1 MTKPTAATVAP
12 DTRLSPHFTVAEFT
26 FSETA
31 AREGIDNRLPLELQQ
46 DAVATALMLERIRAH
61 LSTLAGRTV
70 PIHITSGYRCWPLN
84 SRVGSNSGDH
94 PGAQAGDWVAPAFGT
109 PQQICEALAPHVSR
123 LGIGQL
129 IHEYGRW
136 VHTSRKVPSNP
147 INRIITID
155 RFKGAVRVRAGVLQ
169 VA

>member
-1 MTKPTAATVAP
+1 MTKPTAPFAA
-12 DTRLSPHFTVAEFT
+12 DDARLSPHFTVAEFT

-31 AREGIDNRLPLELQQ
+31 GREGIDNRLPLELL
-46 DAVATALMLERIRAH
+46 AEAKGTAQMLERIREH
-61 LSTLAGRTV
+61 LSQQAGRDI
-70 PIHITSGYRCWPLN
+70 PIHISSGYRCWPLN

-94 PGAQAGDWVAPAFGT
+94 PSAQAVDWVAPAFGT
-109 PQQICEALAPHVSR
+109 PLQICEALAPHVSR
-123 LGIGQL
+123 LGVGQL

-155 RFKGAVRVRAGVLQ
+155 RFNGAVRVRAGALQ

>member
-1 MTKPTAATVAP
+1 MSQPTAFIP
-12 DTRLSPHFTVAEFT
+12 SDISLSCHFTVTEFT

-31 AREGIDNRLPLELQQ
+31 AREGIDNRLPQALYQE
-46 DAVATALMLERIRAH
+46 AIATAMMLEGVRSH
-61 LSTLAGRTV
+61 LSEQAGRDI
-70 PIHITSGYRCWPLN
+70 PIHISSGYRCWPLN

-94 PGAQAGDWVAPAFGT
+94 PSAQAVDWVAPAFGT
-109 PQQICEALAPHVSR
+109 PLQICEALAPHVSR

-129 IHEYGRW
+129 IHEHGSW

-155 RFKGAVRVRAGVLQ
+155 RFKGAVRVRAGVLP
-169 VA
+169 VGG